1 MRKKMP
7 SLEDLFLL
15 TESFETCLG
24 NPAEQNTPVNFQ
36 QSLIDDE
43 QESLPWPQIRY
54 IQQWGYMDYLIPI
67 QAGGKLNSLIDLHF
81 LTKSVARRDITTA
94 IAIGLSFFAAL
105 PVWIAGTEEQKKQL
119 AKRLRQ
125 GEIGALALTE
135 EEHGTDLTA
144 NEMVAIPVADGWEL
158 TGRKWCVNFA
168 TQSKSTSVLCRTHEK
183 GGLLGFSLFFIDR
196 SLVGN
201 RYMPTP
207 KLPTHGV
214 RGLDI
219 SGFTLDKV
227 YLTKEALIGKE
238 QHGLEITYKV
248 FQISR
253 TLCACLSLGGADTA
267 LRLALSFSLER
278 HLYGKTA
285 FEIPAVKQRLGELF
299 VQLLIADCT
308 SLAVIRAC
316 SVMPGKMSFWSAIIK
331 FLIPK
336 IAEDIVEQCAVIIGA
351 RAYLRTTQWATLQK
365 LRRDIQVIGLFDGS
379 SQVNLAIIAGNLL
392 PQSGMR
398 GTQSAKNRELLE
410 LIFNIN
416 QDCPDFDAEQLR
428 LFTHEEDDILAGL
441 AEIKSES
448 INHLVALIRE
458 EIVKLDQQL
467 IQLKEQK
474 LFDPRS
480 LAAFRLAEHYCWIF
494 AASCC
499 LQFWFYN
506 QDTLGDGLK
515 NSTWLHLAI
524 QLILGKLHA
533 NHSTDAAMQEIM
545 AEHLCSF
552 HQQNHMF
559 SVIPTKIEG

>member
-1 MRKKMP
+1 MS
-7 SLEDLFLL
+7 SLDDLLLL
-15 TESFETCLG
+15 TESFEAYLG
-24 NPAEQNTPVNFQ
+24 NPARQNTPVNFQ
-36 QSLIDDE
+36 QSLTYDE
-43 QESLPWPQIRY
+43 QESLPWPQLRY

-67 QAGGKLNSLIDLHF
+67 HVGGKLNSLINLHF
-81 LTKSVARRDITTA
+81 LTKSIARRDITTA
-94 IAIGLSFFAAL
+94 IALGLSFFAAL

-119 AKRLRQ
+119 GERIHQ

-144 NEMVAIPVADGWEL
+144 NEMFAISTEDGWEL

-168 TQSKSTSVLCRTHEK
+168 TQSQTTSVLCRTHEK

-196 SLVGN
+196 SLVGDC
-201 RYMPTP
+201 YKPTP

-219 SGFTLDKV
+219 SGFTLNKV
-227 YLTKEALIGKE
+227 HLTKEALIGKE
-238 QHGLEITYKV
+238 QRGLEITYKV
-248 FQISR
+248 FQLSR

-308 SLAVIRAC
+308 SLAVVRAC
-316 SVMPGKMSFWSAIIK
+316 SVVPGKMSFWSAIIK

-336 IAEDIVEQCAVIIGA
+336 IAEDIVEQCAIIIGA
-351 RAYLRTTQWATLQK
+351 RAYLRTTEWATLQK
-365 LRRDIQVIGLFDGS
+365 IRRDIPVIGLFDGS
-379 SQVNLAIIAGNLL
+379 SQVNLALIAGNLL
-392 PQSGMR
+392 PQASMR
-398 GTQSAKNRELLE
+398 GTKSSPNLKKLKR
-410 LIFNIN
+410 IFNMN

-441 AEIKSES
+441 SEIKSEP

-458 EIVKLDQQL
+458 EVVTLDQQL
-467 IQLKEQK
+467 AHLKEQK
-474 LFDPRS
+474 LFDPRG
-480 LAAFRLAEHYCWIF
+480 LAAFRLAEQYCWIF

-506 QDTLGDGLK
+506 QDSHNEELK
-515 NSTWLHLAI
+515 NSTWLNLAI

-533 NHSTDAAMQEIM
+533 NYPIDAAMQESM
-545 AEHLCSF
+545 AEHLRTYY
-552 HQQNHMF
+552 QQNKMF
-559 SVIPTKIEG
+559 SMIPTKIEG